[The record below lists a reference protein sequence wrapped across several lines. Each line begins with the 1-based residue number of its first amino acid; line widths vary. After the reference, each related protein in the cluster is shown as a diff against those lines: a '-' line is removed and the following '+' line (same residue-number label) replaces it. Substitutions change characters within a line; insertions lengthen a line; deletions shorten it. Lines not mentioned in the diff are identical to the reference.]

1 MALTDTAVR
10 NAKPKEKPYKLG
22 DSGGLFVIVRPTGK
36 KWWRLKYR
44 FNRKEKLIS
53 LGVYPDVSL
62 QEARRR
68 CGEAR
73 QLLASG
79 VNPSTKRKAAQA
91 DNTGDSFETVARE
104 WFSSK
109 TPNGVP
115 THSSMVLMRLKNTP
129 SRHWVRGRSLTSDL
143 KISTLCSSLLRRQR
157 STRPQRGS

>member
-1 MALTDTAVR
+1 MSSYPDNYPQMALTDTAVR

-79 VNPSTKRKAAQA
+79 VNPSTKRKAEQA

-109 TPNGVP
+109 TPNWVP
-115 THSSMVLMRLKNTP
+115 THSSMVLMRLENTP
-129 SRHWVRGRSLTSDL
+129 SRHWVSGR
-143 KISTLCSSLLRRQR
+143 
-157 STRPQRGS
+157 